1 MRIIIDNEEWA
12 GCVQETVDFLFRKV
26 LKRKKPKTVCIVAG
40 EPDDDSFSGR
50 IILGMSNEKEFRIKL
65 NHRIIWKKQEYENLF
80 RGVLLHELMHEADL
94 NILLKNDFYRSVI
107 KVYSGKFPFKRL
119 KWLLWMLDH
128 CRAEGIAELGNRLL
142 GSEEVLP
149 LNSRMDFQEV
159 RYRAQKDARFNMET
173 DAESFAQLME
183 RVIAAG
189 EELPKDLFEEMRN
202 GGYRYGCSV
211 MLRVLRN
218 LKLISESDE
227 QRICTY
233 IHTKG
238 RRKLEQAG
246 ELSLFPEKKF
256 KLSRKEIGRVLNAC
270 LSVNLPMYLE
280 GLMLDR
286 EGKPVVSVMQLLT
299 LCGEVQG
306 YRQDDRIALFAKLV
320 NTPQRTAADFNKA
333 MRVLAGRP
341 IKEESLA
348 RHIYEFQEG
357 DPGWHTY
364 FGFVDKINRLYAL
377 YQEHTVAGRKDLAQV
392 ANHALHYFF
401 RVKDMIADYIPA
413 FGFVDD
419 LIVVDMALEILGAVT
434 FLPQEKHLIK
444 PNIVKQ

>member
-1 MRIIIDNEEWA
+1 MLS
-12 GCVQETVDFLFRKV
+12 GCVRETVDLLFRKV
-26 LKRKKPKTVCIVAG
+26 LKRKNPKTIRIVAG
-40 EPDDDSFSGR
+40 EPDDDSFGGR
-50 IILGMSNEKEFRIKL
+50 IILQMSNEEEFHIKL
-65 NHRIIWKKQEYENLF
+65 NHSLIWQKQEHENLF
-80 RGVLLHELMHEADL
+80 RDVLLHELMHEADL
-94 NILLKNDFYRSVI
+94 NIILKNHFYRSVI
-107 KVYSGKFPFKRL
+107 KVYSGNLPYKRL
-119 KWLLWMLDH
+119 KWVLWMLDH

-142 GSEEVLP
+142 GPEDVLS

-159 RYRAQKDARFNMET
+159 RYRAQKDARFNMEADT
-173 DAESFAQLME
+173 DRFAQLME
-183 RVIAAG
+183 NVIDAG
-189 EELPKDLFEEMRN
+189 EELPKYLFEEMRN

-218 LKLISESDE
+218 LKLISETDM

-246 ELSLFPEKKF
+246 EPSLFPEKEF
-256 KLSRKEIGRVLNAC
+256 KLSKKEIGRVLNAC

-286 EGKPVVSVMQLLT
+286 EGKPMVSVTQLLT
-299 LCGEVQG
+299 LCGDVQG

-320 NTPQRTAADFNKA
+320 NAPQKTVADFNKA
-333 MRVLAGRP
+333 MRALAGRP
-341 IKEESLA
+341 LKEESLD
-348 RHIYEFQEG
+348 RHMRWFQED

-377 YQEHTVAGRKDLAQV
+377 YQEHTAAGRKDLAQV

-401 RVKDMIADYIPA
+401 RVKDMIGDFVPA

-419 LIVVDMALEILGAVT
+419 LLVVDMAMEVLEDGT
-434 FLPQEKHLIK
+434 
-444 PNIVKQ
+444 